1 MQIVRC
7 VSCDGYGW
15 FEEFED
21 TIECD
26 WCGGA
31 GYVYRDANNVDRK
44 IPEADYGKVADQ
56 LETLEAERMREMGYS
71 GEAKKPWEQAIRQQG
86 PTDEDE

>member
-15 FEEFED
+15 FDELGEVS
-21 TIECD
+21 ECD

-31 GYVYRDANNVDRK
+31 GYVYRDANQIDSK
-44 IPEADYGKVADQ
+44 IPERDYGKVTDQ
-56 LETLEAERMREMGYS
+56 LEKLEADRMREMGYS
-71 GEAKKPWEQAIRQQG
+71 GEAKKPWEQTIRQQK
-86 PTDEDE
+86 PASDD